1 LVSDPNEVSFG
12 SEITV
17 SATGLATAF
26 WLRTNSYDP
35 STFSETYVIE
45 SSTSQNGGDWSAPK
59 LVSDPSQS
67 VGGGGGP
74 QSTVSAT
81 GLATVVWRSI
91 DGNQSVIQSSTSQN
105 GGNWSTPETVSDP
118 THVSW
123 EPQIAVSGSGL
134 ATAVWTGAES
144 GTDYGVI
151 RVSTSLNG
159 GTWSTPMT
167 IGGEGNASY
176 AAQIA
181 VDSAGR
187 AVAVWTSGVPGEPPS
202 MIQMRNSHNGG
213 VWSDAVTLNDV
224 SRRGGNP
231 QIAVGLNGGTTA
243 AWSDGME
250 PWGIATIH
258 SMTPFA
264 TTRVPTISGVA
275 KVGRTLTA
283 RMTRWWTWSPTPT
296 TVTYVWKRSD
306 TGAVLGTDD
315 TFVPTAA
322 ETGATIFVTA
332 TAERAGYASTAVTS
346 AVTATVAPGTFKSP
360 PTPTISGTA
369 QVGQRLTANLGT
381 WQEEATFAYAWR
393 QVGSNTI
400 LGTANT
406 YTPVAADQGK
416 YLIVS
421 VTASRAGYTNAVVR
435 SDPSAAVAVGV
446 FANPVAPTITGTAQV
461 GKPLIA
467 AAGSWATG
475 ATLAYSW
482 KRSGST
488 SVIGSLATYTPASAD
503 IGTTLTVT
511 VTATRAGFTTV
522 TSPGATT
529 AVVLGLPFTS
539 SPAPT
544 ITGIKTVGS
553 TLTAVTT
560 GWNPN
565 AGVTFT
571 YVWKRA
577 DSSSGPTTTISGAI
591 AATYKVVA
599 ADKGK
604 YLTVTV
610 TAKKTGYANTT
621 VTSASGGTLIAR

>member
-1 LVSDPNEVSFG
+1 
-12 SEITV
+12 
-17 SATGLATAF
+17 
-26 WLRTNSYDP
+26 
-35 STFSETYVIE
+35 
-45 SSTSQNGGDWSAPK
+45 
-59 LVSDPSQS
+59 
-67 VGGGGGP
+67 
-74 QSTVSAT
+74 
-81 GLATVVWRSI
+81 
-91 DGNQSVIQSSTSQN
+91 
-105 GGNWSTPETVSDP
+105 
-118 THVSW
+118 
-123 EPQIAVSGSGL
+123 
-134 ATAVWTGAES
+134 
-144 GTDYGVI
+144 
-151 RVSTSLNG
+151 
-159 GTWSTPMT
+159 
-167 IGGEGNASY
+167 
-176 AAQIA
+176 
-181 VDSAGR
+181 
-187 AVAVWTSGVPGEPPS
+187 
-202 MIQMRNSHNGG
+202 
-213 VWSDAVTLNDV
+213 
-224 SRRGGNP
+224 
-231 QIAVGLNGGTTA
+231 
-243 AWSDGME
+243 
-250 PWGIATIH
+250 
-258 SMTPFA
+258 
-264 TTRVPTISGVA
+264 
-275 KVGRTLTA
+275 
-283 RMTRWWTWSPTPT
+283 MTRWWTWSPTPT

-322 ETGATIFVTA
+322 ETGATLFVTA
-332 TAERAGYASTAVTS
+332 TAERAGYASTEVTS
-346 AVTATVAPGTFKSP
+346 AVTAAVAPGTFKSP

-393 QVGSNTI
+393 QVGSNTV
-400 LGTANT
+400 LGTSNT
-406 YTPVAADQGK
+406 YMPVAADQGK

-467 AAGSWATG
+467 AAGTWATG

-488 SVIGSLATYTPASAD
+488 SVIGTAATYTPVSAD

-511 VTATRAGFTTV
+511 VTATRAGFTTAI
-522 TSPGATT
+522 SPGATT

-577 DSSSGPTTTISGAI
+577 DSSSGAATTISGAT
-591 AATYKVVA
+591 AMTYKVLA
-599 ADKGK
+599 ADAGK